1 MIKELLSLLCIGL
14 CAGQGDRRGVLL
26 PKPFLSAW
34 PSTVV
39 PPQSKVTLRCLS
51 SINDVSFSLRRG
63 EILLESLLPSH
74 STESWTKFPLSDLQ
88 QHDTGEYTCEYYFK
102 GAPFIRS
109 EPSNALVLVVTG
121 ALPKPS
127 LQSHQKGKVAAGEDV
142 TLWCEKPFNSTEF
155 MIFALMRAGHP
166 TPIQLQGAEE
176 STGEFL
182 LQTMTVS
189 DTGNY
194 SCVYYQANTSFL
206 ASHPSDWLEIL
217 VTDPCEGCST
227 FSPETDQAEVTK
239 SPRTAEPTGIILIV
253 IFILVILLS
262 FAFICKYS
270 PCEAASDKTARS
282 SNSSKGPEEAVSDT
296 PTAIKS
302 GSPA

>member
-194 SCVYYQANTSFL
+194 SY
-206 ASHPSDWLEIL
+206 
-217 VTDPCEGCST
+217 PCEGCST

>member
-88 QHDTGEYTCEYYFK
+88 QHD
-102 GAPFIRS
+102 
-109 EPSNALVLVVTG
+109 TG

-239 SPRTAEPTGIILIV
+239 SPRTAGTSLEPTGIILIV